1 MNRTDFMNQLESLLQ
16 NISPTE
22 REEAIQYYNE
32 YFNDA
37 GVENEQSVIEALGNP
52 AKVAENIKRDLYGEG
67 YGETVFQKNIPNDRA
82 MVKYQQA
89 SQENT
94 DKMHVSTEVKKNKMS
109 TGMIVL
115 IIVLCILASP
125 IILGLGSG
133 IIGTLIGII
142 AAWFAVIVGVGM
154 VAIVLLIVMV
164 VLAVVG
170 VMCMFTDVLVG
181 VAMLGGGLVCGGIGL
196 LFLMLTVA
204 LAGIVT
210 PAICRGIVSLFRM
223 IFGKKR
229 TFYARLCNCSCSVDC
244 TRFGNDIHCR

>member
-16 NISPTE
+16 NISPAE

-52 AKVAENIKRDLYGEG
+52 AKVAENIKRDLYGSG
-67 YGETVFQKNIPNDRA
+67 YGEAVFEKNIPNDKA
-82 MVKYQQA
+82 IVEYQQP

-94 DKMHVSTEVKKNKMS
+94 AETQVGTEVKKNKLS

-115 IIVLCILASP
+115 IVVLCILASP
-125 IILGLGSG
+125 IILSVGSG
-133 IIGTLIGII
+133 LLGALVGIV
-142 AAWFAVIVGVGM
+142 AAWFALIVGFG
-154 VAIVLLIVMV
+154 VATVALLIVMC

-170 VMCMFTDVLVG
+170 VMCMFSDVLVG
-181 VAMLGGGLVCGGIGL
+181 IAMLGAGLLCGGIGL

-204 LAGIVT
+204 MAGIAT
-210 PAICRGIVSLFRM
+210 PAICRGIIGLFS
-223 IFGKKR
+223 KK
-229 TFYARLCNCSCSVDC
+229 
-244 TRFGNDIHCR
+244 